1 MANRDLTSGD
11 PGRVIRSYCLP
22 LFGSVFFQ
30 QLYNLADSFVAGRF
44 IGEDALAAVGN
55 SYEITL
61 IFLAFAF
68 GCNTGCSVIVSRH
81 FGAKNYDKVKT
92 AISTSLIATACT
104 CAALLAAGA
113 ILAVPILRAI
123 QTPAEIFDDSLIYL
137 QIYLCGLVFVFFYNV
152 SNGIFSA
159 LGDSKTPFLFLAVS
173 STANIALDIL
183 LVAKFRM
190 GVIGVGLAT
199 LLCQSA
205 ACIPALIIVARKML
219 KLPVGNAPFFT
230 LSMLKEFIFVA
241 APSVLQQSFVA
252 AGNIIVQGVV
262 NSYGAAVAAGF
273 SAAIK
278 MNNLATS
285 CFSTIGSG
293 ITNYTSQNLGA
304 GQPHRVQAGFKVSIQ
319 FVWTISLAICLLYEL
334 FPAQL
339 MRLFM
344 DAPSAT
350 ALQTGVGFLRVVAI
364 FYFAAS
370 FKIMCDAF
378 LCGAKL
384 MRYVVF
390 SIFLDLGLRAGTAV
404 LCSCV
409 FHRAFSVWFAW
420 PIGWS
425 IAAAV
430 TYSLYARA
438 EKAEFLWLHKQ
449 SRSARQVVKGK
460 KGE

>member
-1 MANRDLTSGD
+1 MANRDLTVGD
-11 PGRVIRSYCLP
+11 PGRVIRSYCMH

-68 GCNTGCSVIVSRH
+68 GCNTGCSVIVSRY

-92 AISTSLIATACT
+92 AISTSLITTACVYGV
-104 CAALLAAGA
+104 LLVAGA
-113 ILAVPILRAI
+113 VFAAPVLRAI
-123 QTPAEIFDDSLIYL
+123 QTPAEIFDDSLTYL
-137 QIYLCGLVFVFFYNV
+137 RIYLCGLVFVFFYNV

-159 LGDSKTPFLFLAVS
+159 LGDSKTPFLFLAAS

-183 LVAKFRM
+183 FVARFRM
-190 GVIGVGLAT
+190 GVVGVGSAT
-199 LLCQSA
+199 VLCQGA
-205 ACIPALIIVARKML
+205 ACIPALIVVVRKMRR
-219 KLPVGNAPFFT
+219 LPAGKAPLFT
-230 LSMLKEFIFVA
+230 LATLKELINVA
-241 APSVLQQSFVA
+241 IPSVLQQCFVA
-252 AGNIIVQGVV
+252 AGNIIIQGVV
-262 NSYGAAVAAGF
+262 NTYGASVAAGF
-273 SAAIK
+273 SAAVK

-285 CFSTIGSG
+285 CFSTIGG
-293 ITNYTSQNLGA
+293 GVTNYTSQNLGA
-304 GQPHRVQAGFKVSIQ
+304 GRPSRVRTGFKASIQ

-344 DAPSAT
+344 DTPSAA
-350 ALQTGVGFLRVVAI
+350 ALQTGIDFLHIAAP
-364 FYFAAS
+364 FYFAVS

-390 SIFLDLGLRAGTAV
+390 SIFLDLSLRAGVAV
-404 LCSCV
+404 LCSSV
-409 FHRAFSVWFAW
+409 FHTAFSVWFAW
-420 PIGWS
+420 PIGWT
-425 IAAAV
+425 IAAIV
-430 TYSLYARA
+430 TYFLYL
-438 EKAEFLWLHKQ
+438 KAANMAF
-449 SRSARQVVKGK
+449 S
-460 KGE
+460 